1 VRDVTETLLGFART
15 LRHAGVA
22 ASPERVQ
29 VMLQA
34 AGELDVT
41 NATDVYWAGRV
52 SLCSEPDDLPTYDKA
67 FAAYFGSDPH
77 RPAPRPAGAPP
88 QRVAR
93 LFETDGVG
101 GDGPDRTEERTT
113 TASSAEVLRHRD
125 LARLSAA
132 ERAELRRLVALL
144 QPVTPDRTSR
154 RSTPAHSGRVDVQR
168 TVHAMLRA
176 GGEVTRLAHRTR
188 RRKPRR
194 LVVLVDVSGSMRPYA
209 DALLRFGHVAVRCRP
224 GYTEAFTIG
233 TRLTRV
239 TRQLRL
245 RDPDQALTASS
256 EAIPDWSGGTRLG
269 EVLKAFLDRWGQRG
283 TARQAVVV
291 IFSDGWERGDAAL
304 LAEQMARLSRLA
316 HRVVWVNPHKGKAGF
331 APLTSGMAAALP
343 YVDEFVAGHSLAAL
357 EQVAAAVA
365 RP

>member
-1 VRDVTETLLGFART
+1 MRDVTETLLGFART

-41 NATDVYWAGRV
+41 NAADVYWAGRV
-52 SLCSEPDDLPTYDKA
+52 SLCAEPDDLATYDKA
-67 FAAYFGSDPH
+67 FAAYFGSDPKGQ
-77 RPAPRPAGAPP
+77 APRPAGPATR
-88 QRVAR
+88 RVAR
-93 LFETDGVG
+93 LFETGGVG

-113 TASSAEVLRHRD
+113 TASDAEVLRHRD
-125 LARLSAA
+125 VARLSAA
-132 ERAELRRLVALL
+132 ERSELHRLTALL
-144 QPVTPDRTSR
+144 RPVTPDRVSR
-154 RSTPAHSGRVDVQR
+154 RSAPAHRGRVDVQR

-176 GGEVTRLAHRTR
+176 GGEVTRLAYRTP

-209 DALLRFGHVAVRCRP
+209 DALLRFAHVAVRCRP
-224 GYTEAFTIG
+224 GHTEAFTIG

-245 RDPDQALTASS
+245 RDPDQALAASS
-256 EAIPDWSGGTRLG
+256 AAIPDWSGGTRLG

-291 IFSDGWERGDAAL
+291 VFSDGWERGDPTL
-304 LAEQMARLSRLA
+304 LAEQMARLARLA
-316 HRVVWVNPHKGKAGF
+316 RRVIWVNPHKGKAGF
-331 APLTSGMAAALP
+331 APVTSGMAAALP

-357 EQVAAAVA
+357 EQVATAIA